1 MVIFSI
7 IVPTKNRSSLVDLLN
22 SIKSQTFK
30 DYEIIIKEGEINEYF
45 ARNKAAKEAR
55 GDILVF
61 LDDDTVIPTF
71 YLQRLFHHFQNNKI
85 QIVTCPLVISN
96 AYKGTGISYN
106 TFKILNLNFN
116 QIFIVNKLLSK
127 FSNILNKT
135 QINRYTLLDYKYSG
149 IGTTISIRRCAFEI
163 IGGFKVN
170 LYENIEDKSGWRLDT
185 ILLFDTMKHFGVES
199 LLYARDIFVYHPHS
213 MGSKFNIAIEIKF
226 YNIYK
231 DYIDKYILP
240 YDYRLRMLIDNIG
253 KAKLK
258 S

>member
-7 IVPTKNRSSLVDLLN
+7 IVPTKKRSSLVNLLN

-30 DYEIIIKEGEINEYF
+30 DYEIIIREGEINEYF

-96 AYKGTGISYN
+96 AYIGTGISYN
-106 TFKILNLNFN
+106 TFKILNLNFS
-116 QIFIVNKLLSK
+116 QIFIINKLLSK

-135 QINRYTLLDYKYSG
+135 QINRYIVLDYKYSG
-149 IGTTISIRRCAFEI
+149 IGTTISIRKSAI
-163 IGGFKVN
+163 TGSGFN
-170 LYENIEDKSGWRLDT
+170 LVK
-185 ILLFDTMKHFGVES
+185 
-199 LLYARDIFVYHPHS
+199 
-213 MGSKFNIAIEIKF
+213 
-226 YNIYK
+226 
-231 DYIDKYILP
+231 
-240 YDYRLRMLIDNIG
+240 
-253 KAKLK
+253 
-258 S
+258 